1 LAIHNGFQDEDPM
14 KHRALFIVLL
24 LATAA
29 LSGIVIGR
37 FASCA

>member
-1 LAIHNGFQDEDPM
+1 M

-37 FASCA
+37 FAFMRVTPAASPQAVLL